1 MHCYAAYVA
10 TRLLKDLRCCERHLS
25 SRQTNVPTRV
35 VTRAARASE
44 PQSLLLILQCL
55 SHSRTSKDIVLVVV
69 VVVVVVGIVDDVVT
83 FLSLA

>member
-1 MHCYAAYVA
+1 MSDILVPD
-10 TRLLKDLRCCERHLS
+10 RLM
-25 SRQTNVPTRV
+25 TNVPTRV
-35 VTRAARASE
+35 VTKATRASE

-69 VVVVVVGIVDDVVT
+69 VVVVVVVVGIVVDVVT